1 MARSDTRDTRKRERE
16 ALPVTRGRKPRVA
29 IKARGRMP
37 RGGIQCAGRAA
48 NGANLRSVPRPTPLV
63 AAALLALTALSGCSL
78 KSEDSGGDPSQRVGE
93 GVSSGD
99 DSAVEALG
107 FPTTATRDTIRVP
120 GGDPASDAA
129 GVASALF
136 PATTVE
142 TRPPAIALVDE
153 GQWQAGVAGAVL
165 AGAPLRAPILISDGG
180 DLPEVTEDALRRLK
194 PRGQALAKGAQV
206 ILVGET
212 PPAPDGFKSGAIK
225 GNDPYEIAASV
236 DRFQTTAAGKPTPN
250 VLIASGEDPAYA
262 MPAAAWAARSGTP
275 VLFVKRNEIPEPT
288 RRAIQQ
294 HSKPNIFILGPPSV
308 ISPATEKQLA
318 TLGSVARIGA
328 RATNPVESAVE
339 FTIYSSKGFGWGAQ
353 VPGRNYT
360 LANSSRPLDAAAAA
374 ALGSNGV
381 FAPLLVTDRGD
392 TLPKP
397 LEDYL
402 LDVQP
407 GFEGG
412 DPSQGLYNRVWILGN
427 EDAVSTN
434 VQARV
439 DELVQ
444 LIPVDRAPDADS

>member
-1 MARSDTRDTRKRERE
+1 L
-16 ALPVTRGRKPRVA
+16 LP
-29 IKARGRMP
+29 
-37 RGGIQCAGRAA
+37 
-48 NGANLRSVPRPTPLV
+48 VPRPTPLV

-78 KSEDSGGDPSQRVGE
+78 KSEDSGGDPSERVGE

-120 GGDPASDAA
+120 GGDPAADAA

-136 PATTVE
+136 PATSAE
-142 TRPPAIALVDE
+142 TRPPAVALVDD
-153 GQWQAGVAGAVL
+153 GQWQAGVAAAVL
-165 AGAPLRAPILISDGG
+165 AGAPLRAPLLVSDGG
-180 DLPEVTEDALRRLK
+180 DLPAVTEDALSRLK

-212 PPAPDGFKSGAIK
+212 PPAPEGFKSGAIK
-225 GNDPYEIAASV
+225 GRDPYEIAAEV
-236 DRFQTTAAGKPTPN
+236 DKFQTTAAGKPTPN

-275 VLFVKRNEIPEPT
+275 VLFVKRNEVPQPT
-288 RRAIQQ
+288 KQAIRR
-294 HSKPNIFILGPPSV
+294 HSKPNIFVLGPPSV
-308 ISPATEKQLA
+308 ISPATEKALDA
-318 TLGSVARIGA
+318 LGDVTRIGA
-328 RATNPVESAVE
+328 KATSPVESAVE
-339 FTIYSSKGFGWGAQ
+339 FTAFSSKGFGWGAV
-353 VPGRNYT
+353 VPGRNYV

-381 FAPLLVTDRGD
+381 FAPLLVTDQGD
-392 TLPKP
+392 ALPKP
-397 LEDYL
+397 LENYL

-407 GFEGG
+407 GFEAG

-427 EDAVSTN
+427 EDAVSTA

-444 LIPVDRAPDADS
+444 LIPVDRAPDAGS

>member
-1 MARSDTRDTRKRERE
+1 
-16 ALPVTRGRKPRVA
+16 
-29 IKARGRMP
+29 MP
-37 RGGIQCAGRAA
+37 R
-48 NGANLRSVPRPTPLV
+48 LSPLV

-93 GVSSGD
+93 GVSSKD

-120 GGDPASDAA
+120 GGDPSADAA

-136 PATTVE
+136 PATTAE
-142 TRPPAIALVDE
+142 TRPPAVALVDND
-153 GQWQAGVAGAVL
+153 QWQAGVAAAVL
-165 AGAPLRAPILISDGG
+165 SGAPLRAPVLLSDGG
-180 DLPEVTEDALRRLK
+180 DLPAVTEDALARLK

-225 GNDPYEIAASV
+225 GNDPYEIGATV
-236 DRFQTTAAGKPTPN
+236 DRFQTTAAGKPSPN
-250 VLIASGEDPAYA
+250 VLVVSGEDPAYA
-262 MPAAAWAARSGTP
+262 MPAATWAARSGTP
-275 VLFVKRNEIPEPT
+275 VLFVKKNEIPQPT
-288 RRAIQQ
+288 RQAIQQ

-308 ISPATEKQLA
+308 ISAATEKQLGG
-318 TLGSVARIGA
+318 LGSVTRIGGK
-328 RATNPVESAVE
+328 ATNPVQSSVE
-339 FTIYSSKGFGWGAQ
+339 FSVFNSKGFGWGAV
-353 VPGRNYT
+353 VPGRNFA

-381 FAPLLVTDRGD
+381 YAPLLVTDQGD
-392 TLPKP
+392 ALPKP
-397 LEDYL
+397 LENYL

-407 GFEGG
+407 GFENG
-412 DPSQGLYNRVWILGN
+412 DPSQGLFNRVWILGN
-427 EDAVSTN
+427 EDAVSTT

-444 LIPVDRAPDADS
+444 LIPVDRAPDADKDQ